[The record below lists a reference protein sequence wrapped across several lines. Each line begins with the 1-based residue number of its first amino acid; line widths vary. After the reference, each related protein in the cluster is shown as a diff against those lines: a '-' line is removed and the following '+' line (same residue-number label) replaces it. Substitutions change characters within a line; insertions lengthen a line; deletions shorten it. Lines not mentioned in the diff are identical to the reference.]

1 MDKYRIHIDNV
12 TLQKN
17 SVLILN
23 NIQLELCSG
32 HSYLLYGKNGA
43 GKTSLMRCLVRMESE
58 YQGEISIDPSENIAQ
73 IISFLPSTN
82 ILPDSLIVG
91 DYLRSIRLLLDAKG
105 LFDKE
110 LYEKTVAMFNI
121 KSYQEKN
128 FGSLSKGMAKMVFIS
143 ITMMK
148 KSDIIVLDEPF
159 EGLDIAMKLELSELL
174 MSEVKKG
181 NLLLISSHEVAEI
194 YKNFDQLI
202 GIKGGGITSILNSE
216 NIVDYQEVINQI
228 L

>member
-202 GIKGGGITSILNSE
+202 GIKGGGITSILNRE

>member
-181 NLLLISSHEVAEI
+181 NLLLISSHEIAEI

>member
-1 MDKYRIHIDNV
+1 MIKYRIHIDNV
-12 TLQKN
+12 NLQKN
-17 SVLILN
+17 KELILK
-23 NIQLELCSG
+23 NIQFELCSG
-32 HSYLLYGKNGA
+32 QSYLLYGKNGA
-43 GKTSLMRCLVRMESE
+43 GKTSLMRCLIGLETE
-58 YQGEISIDPSENIAQ
+58 YQGDISIDPLENITQ

-91 DYLRSIRLLLDAKG
+91 DYLRSFRLLLDAKH

-110 LYEKTVAMFNI
+110 LFEKTVAMFNI

-128 FGSLSKGMAKMVFIS
+128 FGSLSRGMSKMVFIS

-159 EGLDIAMKLELSELL
+159 EGLDIAMKIELSELL

-181 NLLLISSHEVAEI
+181 KLLLVSSHEVAEI

-202 GIKGGGITSILNSE
+202 GIRGGGITSILTSE
-216 NIVDYQEVINQI
+216 NIVDYQDVINQI